1 MAALLLTKNATY
13 TAVHDTRTMDTPDN
27 EDHTFCGVMFDVAA
41 RNLVPVEYVVVQSV
55 WVRGYLGPMTVWST
69 AGGFRGKEEA
79 PHKWARHYEKVH
91 DASPRA
97 FVELVLD
104 EPIRIAPG
112 RRVGVYVH
120 STRPDDRA
128 VVYDDACDDRGDAE
142 DLFVR
147 VLPGV
152 AHLSNEPF
160 SPRGVWWGS
169 WRGPRAFVGRLNLG
183 VRYALWA
190 PPKHKKFPPYF
201 REAAMT
207 LLLCNTKRRTLI
219 GHLSPEII
227 LYVLNMC
234 RYDWFE
240 VARRK
245 RRSKPRAVAASVT
258 PRDARPVK
266 RSRRASRP
274 RAVTGDDDDDDGG
287 EDVFGGGAA
296 AAAPRSAP
304 RRSRSPRAAPRDRA
318 RGAPRDVSPPTREA
332 FSRRQRRLE
341 GQLDAAAPRSSR
353 RRRADDSDD
362 DMEDERRAARR
373 RSDAALRGVR
383 RR

>member
-1 MAALLLTKNATY
+1 
-13 TAVHDTRTMDTPDN
+13 
-27 EDHTFCGVMFDVAA
+27 
-41 RNLVPVEYVVVQSV
+41 
-55 WVRGYLGPMTVWST
+55 
-69 AGGFRGKEEA
+69 
-79 PHKWARHYEKVH
+79 
-91 DASPRA
+91 
-97 FVELVLD
+97 
-104 EPIRIAPG
+104 
-112 RRVGVYVH
+112 
-120 STRPDDRA
+120 
-128 VVYDDACDDRGDAE
+128 
-142 DLFVR
+142 
-147 VLPGV
+147 
-152 AHLSNEPF
+152 
-160 SPRGVWWGS
+160 
-169 WRGPRAFVGRLNLG
+169 
-183 VRYALWA
+183 
-190 PPKHKKFPPYF
+190 
-201 REAAMT
+201 MT

-240 VARRK
+240 VPRRK
-245 RRSKPRAVAASVT
+245 RRPKPRAVAASVT